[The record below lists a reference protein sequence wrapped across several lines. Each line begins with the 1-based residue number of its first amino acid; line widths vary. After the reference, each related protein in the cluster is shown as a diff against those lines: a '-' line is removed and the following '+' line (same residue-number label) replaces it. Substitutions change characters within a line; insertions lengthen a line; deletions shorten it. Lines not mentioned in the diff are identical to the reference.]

1 MALRRSRW
9 NAAND
14 TQPHLANRIIF
25 RFKAWWGE
33 PFSVGAMTPISNVD
47 PSSVSGQFAI
57 AVQKKVNDAEAD
69 QGQAELQLIDTAAP
83 QKATSGSVGTQL
95 HIVA

>member
-1 MALRRSRW
+1 M
-9 NAAND
+9 N
-14 TQPHLANRIIF
+14 
-25 RFKAWWGE
+25 
-33 PFSVGAMTPISNVD
+33 PISNAD
-47 PSSVSGQFAI
+47 LTSVSGQFAL

-69 QGQAELQLIDTAAP
+69 QGQATVQLIDAATP